1 MKYERKNTM
10 RGAIFTST
18 LQQSIWQMLYW
29 GIGLSAMAVLV
40 VTMAPL
46 FNAMDFVGLLENMPP
61 ILIKSLGVGD
71 DITVLGTPEGIIAFG
86 FFGKMALLFVVYPVV
101 MGMRVTSNEEGE
113 GILDMVLSLPI
124 DRRSVIIERF
134 AAYIV
139 TVIII
144 GLMITAG
151 FVIGAGI
158 VDIEL
163 DVTLLMIIS
172 LNLIPALVFVLA
184 LTVMMGAIIGKQR
197 LALGIVTGFVIV
209 SFMFQ
214 TLGGMIDG
222 TLGDIINGLSFFTY
236 NSPGTIIQNGV
247 NPMSAILLF
256 GLSIIMLG
264 IALFQFERRDIAV

>member
-1 MKYERKNTM
+1 M